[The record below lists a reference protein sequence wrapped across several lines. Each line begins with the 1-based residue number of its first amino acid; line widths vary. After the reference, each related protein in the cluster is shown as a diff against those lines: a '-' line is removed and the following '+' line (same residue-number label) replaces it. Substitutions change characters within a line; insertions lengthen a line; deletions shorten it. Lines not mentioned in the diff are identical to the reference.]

1 MQKVLLLYVAAVNF
15 LAFILF
21 FWDKRKAIARRRRI
35 SEETLFFISLL
46 GGSIGAYVA
55 MRLFHHKT
63 HKIMFKIGIPLIIL
77 FHFMAVALV
86 LF

>member
-1 MQKVLLLYVAAVNF
+1 MQKLLFIYVALINL

-21 FWDKRKAIARRRRI
+21 FLDKRRAMGHRRRI
-35 SEETLFFISLL
+35 SEETLFFVSVL
-46 GGSIGAYVA
+46 GGSIGAYSA

-63 HKIMFKIGIPLIIL
+63 HKVMFKIGIPLIIL
-77 FHFMAVALV
+77 FHLATALV